1 MTGASIRTLGRF
13 RIHLPVVHRAS
24 LQAGTPVG
32 VGWTRDLSETGVCV
46 ELSQRL
52 RPRQSV
58 RIHLQ
63 TDGGPIEIEGTVAW
77 SGDAL
82 AAGGGIPH
90 GLEFAEVAPD
100 QLRALR
106 TLLQHMGHARQAGI
120 RLPLEVAVTC
130 HPHDGSGRPLEGTS
144 GDISQGGMLLRLKGR
159 VAPGTSLTVTLRTP
173 GGALSAEGVVIWADP
188 RDPQVGEDLIR
199 HGIRFTALGWS
210 TPLSLGLVLAEPA

>member
-1 MTGASIRTLGRF
+1 MPGAIVRTLGRF

-24 LQAGTPVG
+24 LLARTPVG
-32 VGWTRDLSETGVCV
+32 VGWTRDLSESGVCV

-52 RPRQSV
+52 RPRQTV

-77 SGDAL
+77 SGDAP
-82 AAGGGIPH
+82 APGGGILH
-90 GLEFAEVAPD
+90 GLEFTEVVPD

-106 TLLQHMGHARQAGI
+106 ELLQCRGHARQVGI

-130 HPHDGSGRPLEGTS
+130 CPHDGSGRPLEGTS

-159 VAPGTSLTVTLRTP
+159 VEPGTTLTLTLRTP
-173 GGALSAEGVVIWADP
+173 SGPLSAEGVVIWADP
-188 RDPQVGEDLIR
+188 GEPQAEEDLIR

-210 TPLSLGLVLAEPA
+210 TSLSLGLVLAEPA